1 VKHPGKIPS
10 GAVRP
15 VASTI
20 PAAAHGVLAKMF
32 SKLSSHH
39 AALAGANKP
48 DAQNQPL
55 PAADKVITAQRAGR
69 AIGRQPI
76 YGTPTDPNAL

>member
-1 VKHPGKIPS
+1 MKTSKIPS
-10 GAVRP
+10 GK
-15 VASTI
+15 ASAIKSTL
-20 PAAAHGVLAKMF
+20 PPAAHGVLAKMF
-32 SKLSSHH
+32 GKLSAHH

-55 PAADKVITAQRAGR
+55 PAADKVVTAQRAGR
-69 AIGRQPI
+69 AIGRQPV